1 MLSMSLK
8 GIAMKTM
15 VVVAAAGLL
24 ASCVTRA
31 DIEEIKQQQ
40 KDILAKLDKVGT
52 GGPQAPQQPRGPDP
66 SKTYAFP
73 IGESPVKGAKDA
85 WVTIV
90 EVSDFQCP
98 YCKRVGET
106 LKEIETK
113 YGSDVRFVF
122 KHNALPFHKRAKPAA
137 AASMCANEQGK
148 FWEMHDALFEGQ
160 RELEDNHFETYA
172 QKIGL
177 NMGKWKECYT
187 ANKYDSAID
196 ADQRLA
202 NQLGARGTPAFFING
217 RFLSGAQP
225 FASFQAVID
234 QELKKAKESGIPK
247 GEYYT
252 KAIIEKGAK
261 SL

>member
-1 MLSMSLK
+1 MSLK
-8 GIAMKTM
+8 STGLM
-15 VVVAAAGLL
+15 VKSLVALAAVGLM
-24 ASCVTRA
+24 AGCVTRA
-31 DIEEIKQQQ
+31 DIEEIKATQ
-40 KDILAKLDKVGT
+40 KDILSKLDKAGQAA
-52 GGPQAPQQPRGPDP
+52 PQARQRPRGPDP

-73 IGESPVKGAKDA
+73 VGDAPTKGPADA

-98 YCKRVGET
+98 YCNRVNAT
-106 LKEIETK
+106 LKEIQDK
-113 YGSDVRFVF
+113 YGNDVRFAF

-137 AASMCANEQGK
+137 KASMCANEQGK
-148 FWEMHDALFEGQ
+148 FWEMHDAMFAAQ
-160 RELEDNHFETYA
+160 RELEDNHLESYA
-172 QKIGL
+172 QKVGL
-177 NMGKWKECYT
+177 NMAKWKECYT
-187 ANKYDSAID
+187 SNKYDAIID
-196 ADQRLA
+196 GDQRLA

-252 KAIIEKGAK
+252 KAVVEKGEK
-261 SL
+261 RL